1 MKLRAEV
8 AEKEATIYRESQAA
22 LEQVREEQQ
31 ECLISHKEMST
42 LWGAKE
48 RQRLNADRMRLERAR
63 DHLRLD
69 KEHTEAE
76 KIELGKEITQQ
87 TEAFQSKKEELML
100 ERVILQVRER
110 LQLMYLVRST
120 NVELCFHAP
129 YRDLHFC
136 VVIRAKQRSH
146 RLQGF
151 S

>member
-22 LEQVREEQQ
+22 LEQAREEQQ
-31 ECLISHKEMST
+31 ECLISHKEMRT

-87 TEAFQSKKEELML
+87 TETFQLKKEELKL
-100 ERVILQVRER
+100 ERGILQVRER
-110 LQLMYLVRST
+110 L
-120 NVELCFHAP
+120 
-129 YRDLHFC
+129 
-136 VVIRAKQRSH
+136 
-146 RLQGF
+146 
-151 S
+151 